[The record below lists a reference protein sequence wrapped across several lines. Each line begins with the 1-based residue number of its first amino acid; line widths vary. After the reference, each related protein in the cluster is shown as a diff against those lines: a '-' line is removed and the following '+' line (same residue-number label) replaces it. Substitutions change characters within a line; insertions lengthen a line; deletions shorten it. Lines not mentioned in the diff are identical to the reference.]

1 MYIGDLQMPSTKII
15 IPGSKALENVS
26 ASFIANKVVAE
37 LTFSPPSLRAHCVG
51 KEGDSLLF
59 D

>member
-1 MYIGDLQMPSTKII
+1 MPSTKII

-37 LTFSPPSLRAHCVG
+37 VNQISENVKQYKSDLES
-51 KEGDSLLF
+51 K
-59 D
+59 